1 MQYRTIGKTGIKL
14 SILGFGC
21 MRFPVLNKNEGKIN
35 EPEAEQMLVEAIK
48 NGVNYFDTAYTY
60 HVETSEDFVGRFLEK
75 GYRRDVYLATKSPCW
90 EVEKRSDMD
99 RLLNEQLTRLRT
111 DHIDFYLL
119 HALTKVRWEN
129 LIKNDVFDFID
140 KAKKDGRVLNIGFS
154 FHDDLLAFKEI
165 IDAYNWDFC
174 QIQYN
179 FMDEEYQAGTEG
191 LRYAAKNG
199 LGVIIMEPLRGGYLT
214 NNLPEKIRNLWNSSG
229 KNKSPAEMALQW
241 VWNHPEVSLVLSGMS
256 NLKQVIENCRTAE
269 KTKPGSLSNKE
280 LGIILKVRD
289 EYLNRQLI
297 LCTGCNYCLPC
308 PEGVDIPGIFSFYN
322 EGKMY
327 DNFSI
332 ARVRHSILVKEEER
346 ANKCVECGECLDKC
360 PQQIAIPDEL
370 KKCRDSLELSR
381 NSPARRSEA

>member
-21 MRFPVLNKNEGKIN
+21 MRFPVLNKNEGRIN
-35 EPEAEQMLVEAIK
+35 QPEAEQMLVEAIK

-60 HVETSEDFVGRFLEK
+60 HNETSEDFVGRFLKK
-75 GYRRDVYLATKSPCW
+75 GYRKDIYLATKLACW

-99 RLLNEQLTRLRT
+99 RLLDEQLTRLKT

-119 HALTKVRWEN
+119 HALTKGRWEN
-129 LIKNDVFDFID
+129 LIKNNVFDFID
-140 KAKKDGRVLNIGFS
+140 RILKDGRVSNIGFS
-154 FHDDLLAFKEI
+154 FHDDLLVFKEI
-165 IDAYNWDFC
+165 TDAYNWDFC

-191 LRYAAKNG
+191 LRYAADKG
-199 LGVIIMEPLRGGYLT
+199 MGVIIMEPLRGGYLT
-214 NNLPEKIRNLWNSSG
+214 NNLPEKIRNLWNSTG
-229 KNKSPAEMALQW
+229 MKKSPAEMALQW
-241 VWNHPEVSLVLSGMS
+241 VWNHPEVSVVLSGMS

-269 KTKPGSLSNKE
+269 KIKPGSISNKE
-280 LGIILKVRD
+280 LGIIRKVRD

-297 LCTGCNYCLPC
+297 LCTGCNYCIPC
-308 PEGVDIPGIFSFYN
+308 PEGVNIPGIFSFYN

-346 ANKCVECGECLDKC
+346 ADKCVECGECLEQC

-370 KKCRDSLELSR
+370 KKCRDCFE
-381 NSPARRSEA
+381 

>member
-14 SILGFGC
+14 SVLGFGC
-21 MRFPVLNKNEGKIN
+21 MRFPVLNKNEGRIN
-35 EPEAEQMLVEAIK
+35 EPETEQMLVEAIK

-60 HVETSEDFVGRFLEK
+60 HIETSEDFVGRFLEK
-75 GYRRDVYLATKSPCW
+75 GYRKDVYLATKLPCW

-99 RLLNEQLTRLRT
+99 RLLDEQLTRLRT

-119 HALTKVRWEN
+119 HALTKGRWEN

-191 LRYAAKNG
+191 LRYAANKG
-199 LGVIIMEPLRGGYLT
+199 MGVIIMEPLRGGYLT
-214 NNLPEKIRNLWNSSG
+214 NNLPEKIRNIWNSSG
-229 KNKSPAEMALQW
+229 ISKSPADMALQW
-241 VWNHPEVSLVLSGMS
+241 VWNHPEVSMVLSGMS

-332 ARVRHSILVKEEER
+332 ARARHSILVKEEER
-346 ANKCVECGECLDKC
+346 ASKCVECGECLDKC

-370 KKCRDSLELSR
+370 KKCRDSLE
-381 NSPARRSEA
+381 

>member
-21 MRFPVLNKNEGKIN
+21 MRFPVLNNDEGRIN
-35 EPEAEQMLVEAIK
+35 EPETEQMLVEAIK
-48 NGVNYFDTAYTY
+48 SGVNYFDTAYTY
-60 HVETSEDFVGRFLEK
+60 HKGTSEDFVGRFLKK
-75 GYRRDVYLATKSPCW
+75 GYREKVYLATKLPCW
-90 EVEKRSDMD
+90 EVEKRHDMD
-99 RLLNEQLTRLRT
+99 RLLDEQLTRLRT

-119 HALTKVRWEN
+119 HALTKRRWET

-140 KAKKDGRVLNIGFS
+140 RAIKDGRVTNIGFS

-165 IDAYNWDFC
+165 ADAYNWDFC

-179 FMDEEYQAGTEG
+179 FMDEEHQAGTEG
-191 LRYAAKNG
+191 LRYAANKG
-199 LGVIIMEPLRGGYLT
+199 MGVIIMEPLRGGYLI
-214 NNLPEKIRNLWNSSG
+214 NNLPERIRNIWNSSG
-229 KNKSPAEMALQW
+229 VSKSPADMALLW
-241 VWNHPEVSLVLSGMS
+241 VWNHPEVSMVLSGMS
-256 NLKQVIENCRTAE
+256 NLKQVNENCRTAE
-269 KTKPGSLSNKE
+269 ETKPGSISNIE
-280 LGIILKVRD
+280 LEIIRKVRD

-297 LCTGCNYCLPC
+297 LCTGCNYCIPC

-346 ANKCVECGECLDKC
+346 ADKCVECGECLEKC

-370 KKCRDSLELSR
+370 KKCRDSLE
-381 NSPARRSEA
+381 

>member
-1 MQYRTIGKTGIKL
+1 MQYRAIGKTGIKL

-21 MRFPVLNKNEGKIN
+21 MRLPVHNKNEGRIN
-35 EPEAEQMLVEAIK
+35 EPETEQMLVEAIK

-60 HVETSEDFVGRFLEK
+60 HMETSEDFVGRFLEK
-75 GYRRDVYLATKSPCW
+75 GYRKDIYLATKLPCW

-99 RLLNEQLTRLRT
+99 KLLDEQLTRLRT

-119 HALTKVRWEN
+119 HALTKGRWEN
-129 LIKNDVFDFID
+129 LIKNDVLDFID
-140 KAKKDGRVLNIGFS
+140 RIIKDGRVSNIGFS
-154 FHDDLLAFKEI
+154 FHDDLLVFKEI

-191 LRYAAKNG
+191 LKYAAKKG
-199 LGVIIMEPLRGGYLT
+199 MGVIIMEPLRGGYLI
-214 NNLPEKIRNLWNSSG
+214 NNLPEKIYNLWNSSG

-241 VWNHPEVSLVLSGMS
+241 VWNHPEVSMVLSGMS

-280 LGIILKVRD
+280 LEIIQKVRN
-289 EYLNRQLI
+289 EYLNRQI
-297 LCTGCNYCLPC
+297 IPCTGCNYCLPC

-327 DNFSI
+327 DNFSL
-332 ARVRHSILVKEEER
+332 ASVRYSILVKEEER
-346 ANKCVECGECLDKC
+346 ANKCVECGECLEKC

-370 KKCRDSLELSR
+370 KKCH
-381 NSPARRSEA
+381 NSFG

>member
-1 MQYRTIGKTGIKL
+1 MQYRTIGK
-14 SILGFGC
+14 
-21 MRFPVLNKNEGKIN
+21 KNEGRIN

-48 NGVNYFDTAYTY
+48 NGVNYFDTAFTY
-60 HVETSEDFVGRFLEK
+60 HNETSEDFIGRFLKK
-75 GYRRDVYLATKSPCW
+75 GHRENVFLATKLPCW

-99 RLLNEQLTRLRT
+99 RLLNEQLTRLKT
-111 DHIDFYLL
+111 DHIDFYLF
-119 HALTKVRWEN
+119 HALTKKRWKN
-129 LIKNDVFDFID
+129 LIKNNVFDFID
-140 KAKKDGRVLNIGFS
+140 RAKNDGRVLNIGFS

-165 IDAYNWDFC
+165 INAYNWDFC

-191 LRYAAKNG
+191 LRYAAKKG
-199 LGVIIMEPLRGGYLT
+199 MGVIIMEPLRGGYLT
-214 NNLPEKIRNLWNSSG
+214 NNLPEKIRNLWNSTG
-229 KNKSPAEMALQW
+229 MKKSPAEMALQW
-241 VWNHPEVSLVLSGMS
+241 VWNHPEVSVVLSGMS

-269 KTKPGSLSNKE
+269 KTKPGLLSNKE
-280 LGIILKVRD
+280 LGIIRKVRD

-297 LCTGCNYCLPC
+297 LCTGCNYCIPC
-308 PEGVDIPGIFSFYN
+308 PEGVDIPAIFSFYN

-346 ANKCVECGECLDKC
+346 ADKCVECGECLEKC
-360 PQQIAIPDEL
+360 PQQITIPDEL

-381 NSPARRSEA
+381 NS

>member
-21 MRFPVLNKNEGKIN
+21 MRFPVLNNDEGRIN
-35 EPEAEQMLVEAIK
+35 EPETEQMLVEAIK
-48 NGVNYFDTAYTY
+48 SGVNYFDTAYTY
-60 HVETSEDFVGRFLEK
+60 HKGTSEDFVGRFLKK
-75 GYRRDVYLATKSPCW
+75 GYREKVYLATKLPCW
-90 EVEKRSDMD
+90 EVEKRHDMD
-99 RLLNEQLTRLRT
+99 RLLDEQLTRLRT

-119 HALTKVRWEN
+119 HALTKRRWET

-140 KAKKDGRVLNIGFS
+140 RAIKDGRVTNIGFS

-165 IDAYNWDFC
+165 ADAYNWDFC

-179 FMDEEYQAGTEG
+179 FMDEEHQAGTEG
-191 LRYAAKNG
+191 LRYAANKG
-199 LGVIIMEPLRGGYLT
+199 MGVIIMEPLRGGYLI
-214 NNLPEKIRNLWNSSG
+214 NNLPERIRNIWNSSG
-229 KNKSPAEMALQW
+229 VSKSPADIALQW
-241 VWNHPEVSLVLSGMS
+241 VWNHPEVSMVLSGMS
-256 NLKQVIENCRTAE
+256 NLKQVNENCRTAE
-269 KTKPGSLSNKE
+269 ETKPGSISNIE
-280 LGIILKVRD
+280 LEIIRKVRD

-297 LCTGCNYCLPC
+297 LCTGCNYCIPC

-346 ANKCVECGECLDKC
+346 ADKCVECGECLEKC

-370 KKCRDSLELSR
+370 KKCRDSLE
-381 NSPARRSEA
+381 

>member
-21 MRFPVLNKNEGKIN
+21 MRFPVLNKNEGRIN

-60 HVETSEDFVGRFLEK
+60 HNGTSEDFVGRFLKK
-75 GYRRDVYLATKSPCW
+75 GYRKDVYLATKLACW

-99 RLLNEQLTRLRT
+99 RLLDEQLTRLKT

-119 HALTKVRWEN
+119 HALTKGRWEN
-129 LIKNDVFDFID
+129 LIKNNVFDFID
-140 KAKKDGRVLNIGFS
+140 RILKDGRVSNIGFS
-154 FHDDLLAFKEI
+154 FHDDLLVFKEI
-165 IDAYNWDFC
+165 VDAYNWDFC

-179 FMDEEYQAGTEG
+179 FMDEEYQAGAEG
-191 LRYAAKNG
+191 LRYASKKG
-199 LGVIIMEPLRGGYLT
+199 MGVIIMEPLRGGYLT
-214 NNLPEKIRNLWNSSG
+214 NNLPEKIRDIWNSSG
-229 KNKSPAEMALQW
+229 INKNPAEMALQW

-269 KTKPGSLSNKE
+269 KNKTGSISNKE
-280 LGIILKVRD
+280 LEIIRKVRD

-297 LCTGCNYCLPC
+297 SCTECNYCIPC
-308 PEGVDIPGIFSFYN
+308 PEGVNIPGIFSFYN

-346 ANKCVECGECLDKC
+346 ADKCVECGECLEQC
-360 PQQIAIPDEL
+360 PQQIAIPEEL
-370 KKCRDSLELSR
+370 KKCRDCFE
-381 NSPARRSEA
+381 

>member
-14 SILGFGC
+14 SVLGFGC
-21 MRFPVLNKNEGKIN
+21 MRFPVLNKNEGRIN
-35 EPEAEQMLVEAIK
+35 EPETEQMLVEAIK

-60 HVETSEDFVGRFLEK
+60 HIETSEDFVGRFLEK
-75 GYRRDVYLATKSPCW
+75 GYRKDVYLATKLPCW

-99 RLLNEQLTRLRT
+99 RFLNEQLTRLRT

-119 HALTKVRWEN
+119 HALTKGRWKN

-140 KAKKDGRVLNIGFS
+140 RARKDGRVSNIGFS
-154 FHDDLLAFKEI
+154 FHDDLLVFKEI
-165 IDAYNWDFC
+165 ADAYNWDFC

-191 LRYAAKNG
+191 LRYAAKKG

-214 NNLPEKIRNLWNSSG
+214 NNLPEKIRNIWNSSG
-229 KNKSPAEMALQW
+229 MNKSPAEMALQW

-280 LGIILKVRD
+280 LGIIRKVRD

-346 ANKCVECGECLDKC
+346 ADKCVECGECLEQC

-370 KKCRDSLELSR
+370 KKCRDSLE
-381 NSPARRSEA
+381 

>member
-1 MQYRTIGKTGIKL
+1 MQYKAIGKTGIKL

-21 MRFPVLNKNEGKIN
+21 MRFPVLDKNEGRIN

-48 NGVNYFDTAYTY
+48 NGVNYFDTAFTY
-60 HVETSEDFVGRFLEK
+60 HNETSEDFVGRFLKK
-75 GYRRDVYLATKSPCW
+75 GYRKDVYLATKLACW

-99 RLLNEQLTRLRT
+99 RLLDEQLTRLKT

-119 HALTKVRWEN
+119 HALTKERWEN
-129 LIKNDVFDFID
+129 LIKNNVFDFID
-140 KAKKDGRVLNIGFS
+140 RILKDGRVSNIGFS
-154 FHDDLLAFKEI
+154 FHDDLLVFKEI
-165 IDAYNWDFC
+165 VDAYNWDFC

-191 LRYAAKNG
+191 LRYAADKG
-199 LGVIIMEPLRGGYLT
+199 MGVFIMEPLRGGYLT

-229 KNKSPAEMALQW
+229 MNKNPAEMALQW
-241 VWNHPEVSLVLSGMS
+241 VWNHPEVSVVLSGMS

-280 LGIILKVRD
+280 LGIIRKVRD

-297 LCTGCNYCLPC
+297 LCTGCNYCIPC

-346 ANKCVECGECLDKC
+346 ADKCVECGECLEKC
-360 PQQIAIPDEL
+360 PQQIAIPEEL
-370 KKCRDSLELSR
+370 KKCRDSLE
-381 NSPARRSEA
+381 

>member
-21 MRFPVLNKNEGKIN
+21 MRFPVLNNDEGRIN
-35 EPEAEQMLVEAIK
+35 EPESEQMLVEAIK
-48 NGVNYFDTAYTY
+48 NGVNYFDTAFTY
-60 HVETSEDFVGRFLEK
+60 HNETSEDFVGRFLKK
-75 GYRRDVYLATKSPCW
+75 GYREKVYLATKLPCW

-99 RLLNEQLTRLRT
+99 RLLDEQLTRLRT

-119 HALTKVRWEN
+119 HALTKGRWEN

-140 KAKKDGRVLNIGFS
+140 KAIKDGRVSNIGFS

-165 IDAYNWDFC
+165 TDAYNWDFC

-191 LRYAAKNG
+191 LRYAADKG
-199 LGVIIMEPLRGGYLT
+199 MGVIIMEPLRGGYLT

-229 KNKSPAEMALQW
+229 MKKSPAEMALKW
-241 VWNHPEVSLVLSGMS
+241 VWNHPEVSMVLSGMS

-269 KTKPGSLSNKE
+269 KIKPGSISNKE
-280 LGIILKVRD
+280 LGVIRKVRD

-297 LCTGCNYCLPC
+297 LCTGCNYCIPC

-346 ANKCVECGECLDKC
+346 ADKCVECGECLEKC

-370 KKCRDSLELSR
+370 KKCRDSLE
-381 NSPARRSEA
+381 

>member
-1 MQYRTIGKTGIKL
+1 MQYRILGKTGIKL

-21 MRFPVLNKNEGKIN
+21 MRFPVLNNDEGRIN
-35 EPEAEQMLVEAIK
+35 EPESEQMLVEAIK
-48 NGVNYFDTAYTY
+48 NGVNYFDTAFTY
-60 HVETSEDFVGRFLEK
+60 HNETSEDFVGRFLKK
-75 GYRRDVYLATKSPCW
+75 GYREKVYLATKLPCW

-99 RLLNEQLTRLRT
+99 RLLDEQLTRLRT

-119 HALTKVRWEN
+119 HALTKGRWEN

-140 KAKKDGRVLNIGFS
+140 KAIKDGRVSNIGFS

-165 IDAYNWDFC
+165 TDAYNWDFC

-191 LRYAAKNG
+191 LRYAADKG
-199 LGVIIMEPLRGGYLT
+199 MGVIIMEPLRGGYLT

-229 KNKSPAEMALQW
+229 MKKSPAEMALQW
-241 VWNHPEVSLVLSGMS
+241 VWNHPEVSMVLSGMS

-269 KTKPGSLSNKE
+269 KIKPGSISNKE
-280 LGIILKVRD
+280 LGVIRKVRD

-297 LCTGCNYCLPC
+297 LCTGCNYCIPC

-346 ANKCVECGECLDKC
+346 ADKCVECGECLEHC

-370 KKCRDSLELSR
+370 KKCRDSLE
-381 NSPARRSEA
+381 